1 MVTSL
6 SLFRRRPSRSGGAA
20 VRLRGAVVSYT
31 PPPEEVVL
39 EYFTSLSNEGRWGP
53 DDELGT
59 MNFVTPQKIVEATR
73 LVTEGRVVSI
83 AQDLSAEPAQKNRF
97 KPVELVM
104 QSLGLGPNELSCAE
118 SVAYLPHGP
127 QVTHLDSVSHVYF
140 EGRMYN
146 GRKAADV
153 IKDDGMHFASVY
165 ALRNGIVTRGVLLDI
180 PAARGV
186 DYLAALDYVTVEDFE
201 AAEERQGVRVG
212 SGDALMVRTG
222 LAAREAVEGE
232 EDGSFRSGRA
242 GLAPE
247 TVKWMY
253 EREVALYSGDCT
265 ERMPSPYQRI
275 LLPLH
280 QVASAAIGLNLVDHA
295 HLEELSQVCA
305 ELGRYEFLYT
315 VAPLR
320 LPKSTGSA
328 VNPLC
333 VF

>member
-1 MVTSL
+1 V
-6 SLFRRRPSRSGGAA
+6 P
-20 VRLRGAVVSYT
+20 YT
-31 PPPEEVVL
+31 PPPEDVVL
-39 EYFTSLSNEGRWGP
+39 DYFTSLSNEGRWGP

-59 MNFVTPQKIVEATR
+59 VNFITPQKVVEAAR

-83 AQDLSAEPAQKNRF
+83 AQDLLTEPSQKNRF
-97 KPVELVM
+97 KPVGFTM
-104 QSLGLGPNELSCAE
+104 QTLGLDPGGLSCAE
-118 SVAYLPHGP
+118 EVSYLPHGP

-146 GRKAADV
+146 GRLAADV
-153 IKDDGMHFASVY
+153 IKDDGMHFASVF
-165 ALRNGIVTRGVLLDI
+165 ALRNGIVTRGVLLDV
-180 PAARGV
+180 ARARGV
-186 DYLAALDYVTVEDFE
+186 DYLPDREYVTVEDFE

-222 LAAREAVEGE
+222 LGAREAAEGE
-232 EDGSFRSGRA
+232 EDGSFRNGRT

-265 ERMPSPYQRI
+265 ERMPSPYERI

-280 QVASAAIGLNLVDHA
+280 QVAAAAVGLNLVDHA
-295 HLEELSQVCA
+295 ALEELGRMCA
-305 ELGRYEFLYT
+305 ELNRWEFLYT

-320 LPKSTGSA
+320 IPRSTGSA

-333 VF
+333 MF